1 MKFDIKHND
10 DIEPLALVGNKSWEK
25 WLSKLT
31 KMTSTPK
38 ERRNRS
44 HKSDIETAL
53 VTQKRRLLWIVFG
66 LRSGLFL
73 AELVTGLWTHS
84 LSLLAVSGHM
94 LVDVLTIGVA
104 LGAAWLA
111 ERSFKDETPF
121 DPQQVE
127 AWAALINSL
136 FLMGI
141 AAAIAWEAVK
151 RFYSPE
157 PVAGLPMLMMAALG
171 FVVKGVNAS
180 LLYEDSH
187 YDLNL
192 RGVFLHAIA
201 DAASSVS
208 LILAALAVF
217 YLGWLWADAA
227 GSLLVACLMT
237 LSALLLIRDSL
248 RILSE

>member
-1 MKFDIKHND
+1 MI
-10 DIEPLALVGNKSWEK
+10 
-25 WLSKLT
+25 
-31 KMTSTPK
+31 STQK
-38 ERRNRS
+38 EHSDRS

-53 VTQKRRLLWIVFG
+53 GTQKRRLLWIVFG
-66 LRSGLFL
+66 MRSGLFL

-104 LGAAWLA
+104 LIATWLA
-111 ERSFKDETPF
+111 ERSFKDEIPF
-121 DPQQVE
+121 DQERVE
-127 AWAALINSL
+127 AWAALINGL
-136 FLMGI
+136 LLMGI
-141 AAAIAWEAVK
+141 AAVVAWEVVK

-157 PVAGLPMLMMAALG
+157 PVAGLPMLMMAGLG

-180 LLYEDSH
+180 LLYSDSH
-187 YDLNL
+187 HDLNL

-208 LILAALAVF
+208 LILAASAVF

-227 GSLLVACLMT
+227 SSLLVASLMT

-248 RILSE
+248 RILSF

>member
-1 MKFDIKHND
+1 MI
-10 DIEPLALVGNKSWEK
+10 
-25 WLSKLT
+25 
-31 KMTSTPK
+31 STRK
-38 ERRNRS
+38 ERSDRS
-44 HKSDIETAL
+44 HKSDIETAPG
-53 VTQKRRLLWIVFG
+53 TQKKRLLWIVFG

-84 LSLLAVSGHM
+84 LSLIAVSGHM

-104 LGAAWLA
+104 LIATWLA
-111 ERSFKDETPF
+111 ERSFKDEIPF
-121 DPQQVE
+121 DQEQVE
-127 AWAALINSL
+127 AWAALINGL

-141 AAAIAWEAVK
+141 AVVVAWKVIE
-151 RFYSPE
+151 RFYLPQ
-157 PVAGLPMLMMAALG
+157 PVLGLPMLIMAALG

-180 LLYEDSH
+180 LLYSDSH
-187 YDLNL
+187 HDLNL

-248 RILSE
+248 GVLSE